1 MAVIDDIHAGT
12 ILCGEPFEPLIDE
25 LGGNVR
31 PSPPRNEVGG
41 SDPKVQFRKSQ
52 SLPR

>member
-25 LGGNVR
+25 LGGMCG
-31 PSPPRNEVGG
+31 PRRRGTEVGG